1 MLDVGFWILDGAHEG
16 GIGRTNL
23 APIPAFVRGD
33 AFWQSQIQNPKCG

>member
-1 MLDVGFWILDGAHEG
+1 LDFGFWILD